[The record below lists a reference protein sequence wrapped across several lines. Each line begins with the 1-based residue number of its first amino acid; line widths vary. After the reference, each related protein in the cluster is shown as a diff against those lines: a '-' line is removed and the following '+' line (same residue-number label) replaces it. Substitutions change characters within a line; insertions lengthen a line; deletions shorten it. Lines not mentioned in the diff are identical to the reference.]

1 MQRRRVDY
9 SDRTVPAGNGNA
21 CQQVIYCVGNV
32 TTSVRPNFGPGRLS
46 AEIFWPKFGR
56 YFIGTL
62 FLLSAIR
69 PKQVFSAKRVIFGRY
84 VVISANVSG
93 KIIVSHQLLSSKM
106 LCFWHVLMRKASFCQ
121 NYLFRSCIG
130 FGRISALSFRPN
142 IVIGRNEKNLVSV
155 EH

>member
-1 MQRRRVDY
+1 MGAHK
-9 SDRTVPAGNGNA
+9 RTYRIWSNLQAE
-21 CQQVIYCVGNV
+21 QVLQGIGSTAQSSTAFN
-32 TTSVRPNFGPGRLS
+32 SVRPNFGLGRLS

-106 LCFWHVLMRKASFCQ
+106 LCFGMF
-121 NYLFRSCIG
+121 
-130 FGRISALSFRPN
+130 
-142 IVIGRNEKNLVSV
+142 
-155 EH
+155 

>member
-1 MQRRRVDY
+1 MFK
-9 SDRTVPAGNGNA
+9 
-21 CQQVIYCVGNV
+21 I
-32 TTSVRPNFGPGRLS
+32 SVRPNFGPGRLS

-106 LCFWHVLMRKASFCQ
+106 LCLCVLMRKASFCQ

-142 IVIGRNEKNLVSV
+142 IVIGQNKKNLVSF
-155 EH
+155 EHYLQYLPLEFTRRLEG